1 MPANQ
6 APPAAAFATA
16 VPVRAP
22 PEALAALG
30 IGMPALLAPMAGI
43 TDLPFR
49 RVVRRF
55 GAGLVTSEMV
65 ASQEMVQAR
74 PGIRARAETGAAEG
88 TSVQLAGRDPRWMAE
103 AARMLED
110 RGVGMI
116 DINMGCPAKKVT
128 GGWSG
133 SALMREPNRALA
145 LIEAVVAAVR
155 VPVSVKMRLGWDDAH
170 RSAPALARRAEGA
183 GAAMIAVHGRTRAQ
197 FYRGAADW
205 AAVGETVRAVGV
217 PVVVNGDVTDEATA
231 RAALAA
237 SGAAAVMIGRG
248 AQGAPWRVAG
258 IGAALTGAAGPAIPS
273 GAALA
278 DLAVAHH
285 EDALSFYGTALGVR
299 VMRKHL
305 GWYLAGAPRD
315 LRRAVLTAE
324 APGEVHALLR
334 GAFEPAARAA

>member
-6 APPAAAFATA
+6 ATEH
-16 VPVRAP
+16 VAP
-22 PEALAALG
+22 SGPSGALAALG
-30 IGMPALLAPMAGI
+30 IAVPALLAPMAGI

-49 RVVRRF
+49 RAVRRF

-65 ASQEMVQAR
+65 ASREMVEAK

-110 RGVGMI
+110 RGVRII

-133 SALMREPNRALA
+133 AALMREPGRALA
-145 LIEAVVAAVR
+145 LIEAVAGAVR
-155 VPVSVKMRLGWDDAH
+155 VPVTVKMRLGWDDAS
-170 RSAPALARRAEGA
+170 RTAPALARRAEAA

-197 FYRGAADW
+197 FYRGRADW
-205 AAVGETVRAVGV
+205 DAVGETVRAVRV
-217 PVVVNGDVTDEATA
+217 PVVVNGDVTDTASA

-237 SGAAAVMIGRG
+237 SGAAAVMVGRG
-248 AQGAPWRVAG
+248 AQGAPWRVAE
-258 IGAALTGAAGPAIPS
+258 IGAALLGGPPPAVPE
-273 GAALA
+273 GPALA
-278 DLAVAHH
+278 DLVVAHH
-285 EDALSFYGTALGVR
+285 EDALSFYGADLGLR

-305 GWYLAGAPRD
+305 GWYLAGAPAA
-315 LRRAVLTAE
+315 LRRAALTAE
-324 APGEVHALLR
+324 SPAEAHRFLR
-334 GAFEPAARAA
+334 AAFGPVARAA

>member
-6 APPAAAFATA
+6 AHPDAD
-16 VPVRAP
+16 AP
-22 PEALAALG
+22 PTSDALAALG
-30 IGMPALLAPMAGI
+30 IGTPALLAPMAGI

-49 RVVRRF
+49 RIVRRF

-65 ASQEMVQAR
+65 ASQEMVQSK

-88 TSVQLAGRDPRWMAE
+88 TSVQLAGRDPLWMAE
-103 AARMLED
+103 AARMLAD
-110 RGVGMI
+110 RGVRMI

-133 SALMREPNRALA
+133 AALMREPNRALA

-155 VPVSVKMRLGWDDAH
+155 VPVSVKMRLGWDDAS
-170 RSAPALARRAEGA
+170 RSAPALARRAEEA

-205 AAVGETVRAVGV
+205 AAVGETVRAVRV
-217 PVVVNGDVTDEATA
+217 PVVVNGDVTDEAAA

-248 AQGAPWRVAG
+248 AQGAPWRVAQV
-258 IGAALTGAAGPAIPS
+258 GAALTGAAAPVPPTG
-273 GAALA
+273 GALA
-278 DLAVAHH
+278 DLVTAHH
-285 EDALSFYGTALGVR
+285 EAALSFYGAALGLR

-305 GWYLAGAPRD
+305 GWYLTDAPRD
-315 LRRAVLTAE
+315 LRRAILTAD
-324 APGEVHALLR
+324 APREVHALLR